1 MKLLIAALVLV
12 SSLRAQLKL
21 PPHTHK
27 VLPNGLVLDL
37 LPKPDV
43 PLVKIR
49 MVVRGGTE
57 SEPIG
62 VAGIASLTAELLG
75 HGTTRRSARRFSE
88 EMDSLGA
95 TFSAET
101 DEQSTS
107 INMEL
112 LSKDIAAGFDLFTDL
127 IANPVFNPVEVRKT
141 IALRVD
147 GAKGMKDNLQATAGH
162 YFRSFFFGPQHPYG
176 RQADEL
182 SYARI
187 QRSQIAAYHSR
198 TYVASNMIVVIA
210 GDIEAASLLP
220 QAEKAFGA
228 IRNGNPYRWNNTDLP
243 KQSAARMLLVE
254 KPDSS
259 QTYFQ
264 FGTSGIPRRHPDRI
278 PLLLVNTVFG
288 GRFTSMLMQELRVNS
303 GLTYGAYSRLDQAR
317 LTGGIS
323 VNSYAQTE
331 KTAEAMRL
339 ALAVMKRLHDN
350 GLSAE
355 QLASA
360 KTYLKGTYP
369 PDRLETAD
377 QLAEVLAELEL
388 YDLDRAEIDDF
399 FNRVDAVSLD
409 QANAVATKYLNPE
422 NLTFLLLGNTAKIR
436 TELSQYS
443 TDVSE
448 VSINEP
454 GLNFHP
460 SNIIAMQSANA
471 SQVQNRKEK
480 TLSPATAGVRTK
492 PLARTVSKGSR
503 SITRTK

>member
-1 MKLLIAALVLV
+1 MKLLIAALILV
-12 SSLRAQLKL
+12 SSLQAQLKL
-21 PPHTHK
+21 PPHTQR

-75 HGTTRRSARRFSE
+75 HGTARRSARRFSE

-112 LSKDIAAGFDLFTDL
+112 LSKDIAAGLDLFTDL

-198 TYVASNMIVVIA
+198 IYVAANMIVVIA
-210 GDIEAASLLP
+210 GDIDTTRLLP

-228 IRNGNPYRWNNTDLP
+228 IRSGIPYRWNNAELP
-243 KQSAARMLLVE
+243 KQSAARMLLVD
-254 KPDSS
+254 KSNAT
-259 QTYFQ
+259 QTYFH
-264 FGTSGIPRRHPDRI
+264 FGNSGIPRRHPDRI
-278 PLLLVNTVFG
+278 PLLLVNTLFG
-288 GRFTSMLMQELRVNS
+288 GRFTSMLMQELRVSS
-303 GLTYGAYSRLDQAR
+303 GLTYGAYSRLDQSR

-323 VNSYAQTE
+323 VSSFTQTV
-331 KTAEAMRL
+331 KTVEAMRL

-350 GLSAE
+350 GLTAE

-369 PDRLETAD
+369 ADRLETAD
-377 QLAEVLAELEL
+377 QLAEVLAELEV
-388 YDLDRAEIDDF
+388 YDLDRSEIDNF
-399 FNRVDAVSLD
+399 FERVDAVNLD
-409 QANAVATKYLNPE
+409 QANAVARKYLNPE
-422 NLTFLLLGNTAKIR
+422 NLTFLLLGNAAKIR
-436 TELSQYS
+436 GELSQYS
-443 TDVSE
+443 TDVIE

-460 SNIIAMQSANA
+460 SNIIASQSPSA

-480 TLSPATAGVRTK
+480 TPSPATAGARTK
-492 PLARTVSKGSR
+492 PSARTVSKGSR
-503 SITRTK
+503 SIPRTK